1 MIYPPQQTQ
10 LPPASLDELVGAG
23 EHGRHCGFGSAT
35 VEAPNG
41 CEVASNRLASITKF
55 ATMLTTDIRN
65 GANRRVSA
73 TGARAIS
80 ISRPSERYLTSG
92 VDARCPAIGSYP
104 AEHTTTG
111 PAYPFSAVTL
121 SMRLNA
127 SLRSY
132 AWGPSK
138 LGSGGCPAAWCKLSL
153 A

>member
-1 MIYPPQQTQ
+1 MGCSPDAGRILCSMHLCTDASD
-10 LPPASLDELVGAG
+10 LHLDCCTALSIESAACVILRCDTELRPASLDELVGAG

-80 ISRPSERYLTSG
+80 ISRP
-92 VDARCPAIGSYP
+92 
-104 AEHTTTG
+104 
-111 PAYPFSAVTL
+111 
-121 SMRLNA
+121 
-127 SLRSY
+127 
-132 AWGPSK
+132 
-138 LGSGGCPAAWCKLSL
+138 
-153 A
+153 